1 MAEIFVFQNLLKD
14 EVASR
19 ILSALIVTCLGILD
33 LHPQLVAIAP
43 SPPFSLIHFQL
54 FN

>member
-14 EVASR
+14 EVASK

-43 SPPFSLIHFQL
+43 SPPFF
-54 FN
+54 FNSFSVV